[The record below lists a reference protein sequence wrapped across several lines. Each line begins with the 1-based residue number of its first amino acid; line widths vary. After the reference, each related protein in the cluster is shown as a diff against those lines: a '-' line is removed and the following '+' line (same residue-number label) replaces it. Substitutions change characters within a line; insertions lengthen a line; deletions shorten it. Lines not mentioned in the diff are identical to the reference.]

1 MVSGFTILEFTV
13 LGLKWLRVEVL
24 SFYIPEP
31 SADLSAHR
39 MGPHNIGA
47 VMARVDVKLGRRR
60 FVPFERDCKQQAIH
74 QLCCRES
81 SLKLLPEI
89 PSDVLKL
96 EACGHRS
103 SAGF

>member
-60 FVPFERDCKQQAIH
+60 FVPFERGLQAASNPPTVLQGIFS
-74 QLCCRES
+74 QTPSRNSVGCA
-81 SLKLLPEI
+81 EI
-89 PSDVLKL
+89 GGLWTS
-96 EACGHRS
+96 
-103 SAGF
+103 